1 MAIQQPPVLKKV
13 KTTRVKKPTDEQIL
27 VVLKS
32 IDTRIDNITSV
43 QKKVDKAKPVAKKTV
58 TRTSNTKEKKEVKP
72 KKEKKPITPRVNDEE
87 EHKKNEKKK
96 DNFFKSWAK
105 AVAEDR
111 AASKASRSKK
121 EQEGLTSAASQMIR
135 GVMGPLNLI
144 TQPLGEL
151 LGKDMDDLTKYLF
164 MPKDEK
170 TKKKTKEEYS
180 AKGKVIKP
188 KRSDIL
194 KSNPEDV
201 YVVDELKKKS
211 KKDTEENSSFL
222 DSLLSGLGA
231 GGVGAIA
238 KKLWPALLKAAPFA
252 AIAGGLIW
260 ATIDGIKSM
269 GEAEKWG
276 VDKVPAFLGGFFSG
290 NGEGWKAVLGNAAKW
305 GLVGLGVGAL
315 IGGPIGAIAGA
326 LVGAALGGVFNWIG
340 AENVSKTFNDIAVKL
355 GLTEDKTQAGR
366 TQDEIFKKKGQIAS
380 TYEKLWDQ
388 GKFDDTT
395 FGENSAKKTQKIKDV
410 LNAKNYSSFTA
421 DAYGSNAMYL
431 MDELNNINSLLS
443 TLNYLPAEQAKGKQA
458 ELEAKQ
464 KAIIDALGKLDVDP
478 KDRKKTNAD
487 YLFNE
492 LNTKYGYSFT
502 PFEKQKESGVVKV
515 NDAIIAP
522 DGRIIQPS
530 TQDTIIATKS
540 PVYNKNFDN
549 QQFDFDSMN
558 KTIESSFNGR
568 EIIDAINKLID
579 VVRTKP
585 FNNVIQNRR

>member
-32 IDTRIDNITSV
+32 IDSRIDNITSV
-43 QKKVDKAKPVAKKTV
+43 QKKVDKAKPVVKKTV
-58 TRTSNTKEKKEVKP
+58 TRTSNTKEKKEVRP
-72 KKEKKPITPRVNDEE
+72 KKEKKPITPRINDEE
-87 EHKKNEKKK
+87 EYKRNKKKK

-121 EQEGLTSAASQMIR
+121 EQEGLTSATSQMIR

-188 KRSDIL
+188 KRADIL

-222 DSLLSGLGA
+222 DSLLGGLGA

-260 ATIDGIKSM
+260 
-269 GEAEKWG
+269 
-276 VDKVPAFLGGFFSG
+276 L
-290 NGEGWKAVLGNAAKW
+290 
-305 GLVGLGVGAL
+305 
-315 IGGPIGAIAGA
+315 
-326 LVGAALGGVFNWIG
+326 
-340 AENVSKTFNDIAVKL
+340 
-355 GLTEDKTQAGR
+355 Q
-366 TQDEIFKKKGQIAS
+366 
-380 TYEKLWDQ
+380 
-388 GKFDDTT
+388 
-395 FGENSAKKTQKIKDV
+395 
-410 LNAKNYSSFTA
+410 
-421 DAYGSNAMYL
+421 L
-431 MDELNNINSLLS
+431 M
-443 TLNYLPAEQAKGKQA
+443 
-458 ELEAKQ
+458 
-464 KAIIDALGKLDVDP
+464 V
-478 KDRKKTNAD
+478 
-487 YLFNE
+487 
-492 LNTKYGYSFT
+492 
-502 PFEKQKESGVVKV
+502 
-515 NDAIIAP
+515 
-522 DGRIIQPS
+522 
-530 TQDTIIATKS
+530 
-540 PVYNKNFDN
+540 
-549 QQFDFDSMN
+549 
-558 KTIESSFNGR
+558 
-568 EIIDAINKLID
+568 
-579 VVRTKP
+579 
-585 FNNVIQNRR
+585 